1 MKRAISVLLTA
12 AVILAALTGCVALG
26 DEKSVLTVRIVN
38 QSEVNLY
45 SIAASYSFDGETL
58 GSKVCERIEGAEYEF
73 NLFPEELPAEHIG
86 SLRIDLNAAE
96 KAGEDYSFCGSAS
109 IERPQAG
116 NLYTMTLSGDTL
128 HGLALRFLNG

>member
-1 MKRAISVLLTA
+1 MKREISILLTV
-12 AVILAALTGCVALG
+12 VILAALMGCGAS
-26 DEKSVLTVRIVN
+26 ENKESVLTVRIVN

-58 GSKVCERIEGAEYEF
+58 GSKVCERISSGYELIF
-73 NLFPEELPAEHIG
+73 LTDELPTE
-86 SLRIDLNAAE
+86 RIDSIKLDLYAAE

-109 IERPQAG
+109 IEHPQAG
-116 NLYTMTLSGDTL
+116 NIYTLTLSGDSL